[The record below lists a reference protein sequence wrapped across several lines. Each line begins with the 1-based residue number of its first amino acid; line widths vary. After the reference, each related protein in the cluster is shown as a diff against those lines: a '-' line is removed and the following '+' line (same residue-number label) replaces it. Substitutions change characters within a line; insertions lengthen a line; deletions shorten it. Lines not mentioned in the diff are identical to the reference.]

1 MAAASTAAAV
11 AVAAAATASLSPPPA
26 QCVDRHDTRTVVRDE
41 LRIQDARTLGRHT
54 LFPYIPE
61 PNASGFMTVPTGK
74 TVVHKIYW

>member
-1 MAAASTAAAV
+1 
-11 AVAAAATASLSPPPA
+11 
-26 QCVDRHDTRTVVRDE
+26 VDRHDTGTVVRDE